1 MQVIDRVKHLL
12 EVEACITLRETSR
25 IILQLNEG
33 EQVAL
38 LDQLQHD
45 EEDLNSPARLAHYK
59 LAIAV
64 PVHQV
69 DDVWMPNVLKQP
81 DLVVED
87 FLESRQ
93 RKPFHVV
100 ALDYLNR
107 QKLASTLML
116 RQLDPV
122 RIKETLG

>member
-1 MQVIDRVKHLL
+1 
-12 EVEACITLRETSR
+12 
-25 IILQLNEG
+25 
-33 EQVAL
+33 
-38 LDQLQHD
+38 
-45 EEDLNSPARLAHYK
+45 
-59 LAIAV
+59 
-64 PVHQV
+64 
-69 DDVWMPNVLKQP
+69 MPNVLKQP

-87 FLESRQ
+87 FLESRK

-107 QKLASTLML
+107 QKLASALML